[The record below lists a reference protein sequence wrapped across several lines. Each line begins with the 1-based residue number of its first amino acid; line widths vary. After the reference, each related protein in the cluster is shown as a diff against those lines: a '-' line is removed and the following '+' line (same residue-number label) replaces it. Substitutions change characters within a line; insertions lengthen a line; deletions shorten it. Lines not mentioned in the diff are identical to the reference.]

1 MDWLLDKTA
10 EKYAAPLGMPVFN
23 KTASEVSRKIVMN
36 GCLRLELS
44 AETLLRLLASGE
56 LCAADFRCLDCESKQ
71 CVWRLLLMSCEKT
84 LNAGTG
90 CNGRC
95 SECGGSRTGDKKGP
109 ELSVLIPKRP
119 LPAASNL
126 DRTARQSV
134 IFND

>member
-1 MDWLLDKTA
+1 MNWPPEKTA
-10 EKYAAPLGMPVFN
+10 GKYAVPSRPVVS

-56 LCAADFRCLDCESKQ
+56 LCVADFRCLDCESKQ
-71 CVWRLLLMSCEKT
+71 CVWRLLLMSSEKT

-95 SECGGSRTGDKKGP
+95 RECGRSRSGTEKGLEIP
-109 ELSVLIPKRP
+109 ALIPKKT
-119 LPAASNL
+119 LSAASDADPVQGNL
-126 DRTARQSV
+126 
-134 IFND
+134 